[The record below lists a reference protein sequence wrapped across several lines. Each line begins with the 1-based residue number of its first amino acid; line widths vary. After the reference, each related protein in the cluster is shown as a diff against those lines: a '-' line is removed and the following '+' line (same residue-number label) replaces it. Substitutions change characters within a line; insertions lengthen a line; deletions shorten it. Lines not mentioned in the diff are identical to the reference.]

1 MWRKSKLEHLVEILL
16 YCSQESLIAS
26 HIAYRAFREPTEV
39 VEDIGRLVSAGYLE
53 VIYDEEQHRRMY
65 KTTEKGIQLLNAKL
79 MDLPEAKKKLYE
91 EIKMRGRGGIPRLGW
106 DSKTPGAS
114 S

>member
-16 YCSQESLIAS
+16 YCSQEALIAS
-26 HIAYRAFREPTEV
+26 HIAYRAFRQPTEV

-65 KTTEKGIQLLNAKL
+65 KTSEKGNQLLAARL
-79 MDLPEAKKKLYE
+79 MDLPDAKKKLYE
-91 EIKMRGRGGIPRLGW
+91 EIKMRGRGGTPRLGW
-106 DSKTPGAS
+106 RSETPRS
-114 S
+114 ST